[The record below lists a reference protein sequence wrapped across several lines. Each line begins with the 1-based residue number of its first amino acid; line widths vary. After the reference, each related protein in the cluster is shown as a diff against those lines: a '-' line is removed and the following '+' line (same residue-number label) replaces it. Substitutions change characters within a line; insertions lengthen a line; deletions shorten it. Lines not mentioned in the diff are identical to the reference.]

1 MTLISILVA
10 LALEYLLGSL
20 DHLRNWSWFD
30 RWMAW
35 LEERSGGREYWDGP
49 GGVLV
54 SVGLP
59 VAGLS
64 VLGYALADASSVF
77 VFALGTF
84 IFLYSLGSDLNSQLD
99 RYTAAL
105 HADDDN
111 TVALVEEQV
120 QVQNVA
126 GQTAAE
132 RMLRSVFIRS
142 HEQLFGVVFWFIVLG
157 MGGGLLFAMSL
168 RLRRRVGSA
177 TTGYADAV
185 RRLYAILSW
194 PSSRAAALGF
204 ALAGNL
210 VDAVDGWHG
219 PEDGS
224 LEANEPVLCSVGL
237 ASLSMA
243 RTRFA
248 DGDNTATA
256 SGVEEV
262 QALINRTLVVWL
274 AILGVMTIGGLL
286 G

>member
-1 MTLISILVA
+1 MTLLSILVA

-20 DHLRNWSWFD
+20 DHLRNWLWFD
-30 RWMAW
+30 QWMAW
-35 LEERSGGREYWDGP
+35 LEQRSGERRFWDGP

-59 VAGLS
+59 VAGLTA
-64 VLGYALADASSVF
+64 LGYALADASMVF

-84 IFLYSLGSDLNSQLD
+84 IFLYSLGTDLNSQLD

-111 TVALVEEQV
+111 TIALVEEQV

-126 GQTAAE
+126 GRTGAE
-132 RMLRSVFIRS
+132 RVLRSVFVRS

-168 RLRRRVGSA
+168 RLRRRVGGA
-177 TTGYADAV
+177 TTAYADAV
-185 RRLYAILSW
+185 RRLYAILCW

-210 VDAVDGWHG
+210 VDAVDGWYG
-219 PEDGS
+219 AEDGT
-224 LEANEPVLCSVGL
+224 LDANEPVLCGVGL
-237 ASLSMA
+237 ASLSMGKPQIA
-243 RTRFA
+243 E
-248 DGDNTATA
+248 GDNTATA

-274 AILGVMTIGGLL
+274 AILGIMTIGGLL

>member
-10 LALEYLLGSL
+10 LALEYVLGAL
-20 DHLRNWSWFD
+20 DHLRDWSWFD
-30 RWMAW
+30 RWMKW
-35 LEERSGGREYWDGP
+35 LEQRHAERRFWDGP

-59 VAGLS
+59 IAGLA
-64 VLGYALADASSVF
+64 VLGRALEDASTLF

-84 IFLYSLGSDLNSQLD
+84 MFLYSLGTDLNSLLD

-111 TVALVEEQV
+111 TIAIVEEQI

-126 GQTAAE
+126 GQSGAE
-132 RMLRSVFIRS
+132 RILRSVFIRS
-142 HEQLFGVVFWFIVLG
+142 HEQLFGVVFWFIILG
-157 MGGGLLFAMSL
+157 MAGGLLFALSL
-168 RLRRRVGSA
+168 RLRRRVGVANSGFA
-177 TTGYADAV
+177 AAA

-219 PEDGS
+219 VEDGS
-224 LEANEPVLCSVGL
+224 ADASEPMLCAVGL
-237 ASLSMA
+237 ASLSLGRNPPA
-243 RTRFA
+243 E
-248 DGDNTATA
+248 GDNTAVSTQ
-256 SGVEEV
+256 VEEV
-262 QALINRTLVVWL
+262 QALVNRTLLVWL
-274 AILGVMTIGGLL
+274 TILGILTIGGWLA
-286 G
+286 